1 MSSSSPALIKCNVS
15 AGIGPTLLP
24 WLLSCM
30 FLSCEAHSYKYDN
43 GTGAEIE
50 RKLTPLC
57 EQSNLDAAPLMC
69 HTSCCGGHLLTTL
82 STHPPSSLKDK
93 SPRFERLDRSGPLVT
108 DQSSSIRR
116 LRLRFTY
123 LCSHCIFSFCLR
135 WRWHTFGPPPV
146 LHWWFWDVS
155 VAFVFMATPERKD
168 FFF

>member
-1 MSSSSPALIKCNVS
+1 
-15 AGIGPTLLP
+15 
-24 WLLSCM
+24 M

-57 EQSNLDAAPLMC
+57 EQTNLDAAPLMC

-123 LCSHCIFSFCLR
+123 LCSHCIFFFLSPMTVTYI
-135 WRWHTFGPPPV
+135 WPSS
-146 LHWWFWDVS
+146 S
-155 VAFVFMATPERKD
+155 VALMILRCVSSFRFHGHT
-168 FFF
+168 